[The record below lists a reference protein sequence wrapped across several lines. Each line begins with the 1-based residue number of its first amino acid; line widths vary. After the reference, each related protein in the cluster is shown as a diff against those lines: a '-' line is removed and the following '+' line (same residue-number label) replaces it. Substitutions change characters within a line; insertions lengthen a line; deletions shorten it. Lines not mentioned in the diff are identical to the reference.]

1 MDRRLYRLEEI
12 ATIFEAS
19 LKSEEIDNML
29 HDFYVDLKLKCKQE
43 NIKLSIY
50 YADNTEGVKIEE
62 KQVADTQGSNQ
73 ETKG

>member
-1 MDRRLYRLEEI
+1 MDRRLARLEEI

-50 YADNTEGVKIEE
+50 YADKIEGIEIE
-62 KQVADTQGSNQ
+62 KP
-73 ETKG
+73 

>member
-1 MDRRLYRLEEI
+1 MDRRLSRLEEI

-62 KQVADTQGSNQ
+62 SRIIEIESSN
-73 ETKG
+73 

>member
-1 MDRRLYRLEEI
+1 MDRRLARLEEI

-29 HDFYVDLKLKCKQE
+29 HEFYVDLKLKCKLE

-50 YADNTEGVKIEE
+50 YADKTEGIEIE
-62 KQVADTQGSNQ
+62 KSRITETESSN
-73 ETKG
+73 

>member
-1 MDRRLYRLEEI
+1 MDRRLARLEEI

-62 KQVADTQGSNQ
+62 SRVITAESSN
-73 ETKG
+73 

>member
-1 MDRRLYRLEEI
+1 MDRRLARLEEI

-62 KQVADTQGSNQ
+62 PRIIEIESSN
-73 ETKG
+73 

>member
-1 MDRRLYRLEEI
+1 MDRRLSRLEEI

-19 LKSEEIDNML
+19 LKSEEIDTML

-62 KQVADTQGSNQ
+62 PRVN
-73 ETKG
+73 

>member
-1 MDRRLYRLEEI
+1 MDRRLARLEEI

-29 HDFYVDLKLKCKQE
+29 HEFYVDLKLKCKLE

-62 KQVADTQGSNQ
+62 PRVN
-73 ETKG
+73 

>member
-1 MDRRLYRLEEI
+1 MDRRLSRLEEI

-62 KQVADTQGSNQ
+62 PRIIEIESSN
-73 ETKG
+73 

>member
-1 MDRRLYRLEEI
+1 MDRRLSRLEEI

-50 YADNTEGVKIEE
+50 YADMTEGIEIE
-62 KQVADTQGSNQ
+62 KSRITETESSN
-73 ETKG
+73 

>member
-1 MDRRLYRLEEI
+1 MDRRLSRLEEI
-12 ATIFEAS
+12 ATIHEAS

-50 YADNTEGVKIEE
+50 YADKTEGIEIE
-62 KQVADTQGSNQ
+62 KPRITETQSSN
-73 ETKG
+73 

>member
-1 MDRRLYRLEEI
+1 MNRRLARLEEI

-29 HDFYVDLKLKCKQE
+29 HEFYVDLKLKCKLE
-43 NIKLSIY
+43 NIKLSTY

-62 KQVADTQGSNQ
+62 KQTADTQISN
-73 ETKG
+73 

>member
-1 MDRRLYRLEEI
+1 MDRRLSRLEEI
-12 ATIFEAS
+12 ATIHEAS

-50 YADNTEGVKIEE
+50 YADKTEGIEIE
-62 KQVADTQGSNQ
+62 KSRITETESSN
-73 ETKG
+73 

>member
-1 MDRRLYRLEEI
+1 MTMDRRLSRLEEI

-50 YADNTEGVKIEE
+50 YAENKEGIQIK
-62 KQVADTQGSNQ
+62 D
-73 ETKG
+73 

>member
-1 MDRRLYRLEEI
+1 MDRRLARLEEI

-50 YADNTEGVKIEE
+50 YADKTEGIEIE
-62 KQVADTQGSNQ
+62 KSRITETESSN
-73 ETKG
+73 

>member
-1 MDRRLYRLEEI
+1 MDRRLEKLEEI

-29 HDFYVDLKLKCKQE
+29 HEFYVDLKLKCKLE

-62 KQVADTQGSNQ
+62 KQITDSQISN
-73 ETKG
+73 

>member
-1 MDRRLYRLEEI
+1 MDRRLSRLEEI

-50 YADNTEGVKIEE
+50 YADKTEGIEIE
-62 KQVADTQGSNQ
+62 KSRITEIESSN
-73 ETKG
+73 

>member
-1 MDRRLYRLEEI
+1 MDRRLSRLEEI

-50 YADNTEGVKIEE
+50 YADKTEGIEIE
-62 KQVADTQGSNQ
+62 KSRITETESSN
-73 ETKG
+73 

>member
-1 MDRRLYRLEEI
+1 MDRRLARLEEI

-62 KQVADTQGSNQ
+62 PRVITVESSN
-73 ETKG
+73 

>member
-1 MDRRLYRLEEI
+1 MDRRLSRLEEI

-62 KQVADTQGSNQ
+62 PRVITVESSN
-73 ETKG
+73 

>member
-1 MDRRLYRLEEI
+1 MTMDRRLSRLEEI

-62 KQVADTQGSNQ
+62 SRIIEIESSN
-73 ETKG
+73 

>member
-1 MDRRLYRLEEI
+1 MDRRLARLEEI

-50 YADNTEGVKIEE
+50 YADKTEGIEIE
-62 KQVADTQGSNQ
+62 KSRITEIESSN
-73 ETKG
+73 

>member
-1 MDRRLYRLEEI
+1 MDRRLARLEEI

-29 HDFYVDLKLKCKQE
+29 HEFYVDLKLKCKLE

-62 KQVADTQGSNQ
+62 PRIIETQSSN
-73 ETKG
+73 

>member
-1 MDRRLYRLEEI
+1 MDRRLARLEEI

-29 HDFYVDLKLKCKQE
+29 HEFYVDLKLKCKLE

-62 KQVADTQGSNQ
+62 PRTIETQSSN
-73 ETKG
+73 

>member
-1 MDRRLYRLEEI
+1 MDRRLAKLEEI

-29 HDFYVDLKLKCKQE
+29 HEFYVDLKLKCKLE
-43 NIKLSIY
+43 NIKLSTY

-62 KQVADTQGSNQ
+62 PRTIETQSSN
-73 ETKG
+73 

>member
-1 MDRRLYRLEEI
+1 MTMDRRLARLEEI

-62 KQVADTQGSNQ
+62 SRIIEIESSN
-73 ETKG
+73 

>member
-1 MDRRLYRLEEI
+1 MDRRLARLEEI

-29 HDFYVDLKLKCKQE
+29 HEFYVDLKLKCKLE

-62 KQVADTQGSNQ
+62 PRITETQSSN
-73 ETKG
+73 

>member
-1 MDRRLYRLEEI
+1 MDRRLARLEEI

-62 KQVADTQGSNQ
+62 SRIIEIESSN
-73 ETKG
+73 

>member
-1 MDRRLYRLEEI
+1 MDRRLARLEEI

-19 LKSEEIDNML
+19 LKSEEIDTML

-50 YADNTEGVKIEE
+50 YADKTEGIEIE
-62 KQVADTQGSNQ
+62 KSRITEIESSN
-73 ETKG
+73 

>member
-1 MDRRLYRLEEI
+1 MDRRLARLEEI

-62 KQVADTQGSNQ
+62 PRIIEIKSSN
-73 ETKG
+73 

>member
-1 MDRRLYRLEEI
+1 MDRRLSRLEEI

-50 YADNTEGVKIEE
+50 YAENKEGIQIK
-62 KQVADTQGSNQ
+62 D
-73 ETKG
+73 